1 MPGVADM
8 TADAVVRQ
16 RSASRHSIVT
26 IDGQPVFVKRGVPVA
41 LAREASMLRH
51 LQRVRGHLQPLA
63 PVALAFDRCTGRLCV
78 EGLVGWRTLHELFTD
93 DDDEELE
100 HARRLG
106 ARLAELHTLDHVG
119 IPAAP
124 GHVPRLELGPLQM
137 ADLCGETLALIGHL
151 QRMPG
156 LQRDLARLRTGPPER
171 TLVHGDA
178 KLDNV
183 LCGEGNRIVLVDFE
197 HGGAGDPAW
206 DVGAPVGDYLSRWLL
221 SVRCIPGESLAT
233 WLRRAEIPARRC
245 AAAGRALLAGYGAVR
260 PLPDLDRVA
269 ASAGIFLLHRAQAWI
284 ERYGRFGAKAV
295 ILARCGGGLVGGR
308 RRALERLLE
317 AAR

>member
-8 TADAVVRQ
+8 TADAVVWQ
-16 RSASRHSIVT
+16 RPASGHSIVT
-26 IDGQPVFVKRGVPVA
+26 IGGQPVFVKRGAPAA
-41 LAREASMLRH
+41 LAREAGMLRH
-51 LQRVRGHLQPLA
+51 LQRVRGDLPPLA
-63 PVALAFDRCTGRLCV
+63 PLALAFDGCAGPLYV
-78 EGLVGWRTLHELFTD
+78 DGLVGWRTLHELFTE
-93 DDDEELE
+93 DDDEELR

-106 ARLAELHTLDHVG
+106 TRLAELHTLDHAG
-119 IPAAP
+119 IAPAP
-124 GHVPRLELGPLQM
+124 GHVPHLELGPLQM

-156 LQRDLARLRTGPPER
+156 LAHDLARLRASSPER
-171 TLVHGDA
+171 TLVHGDV

-183 LCGEGNRIVLVDFE
+183 LCGEGDRMVLVDFE
-197 HGGAGDPAW
+197 HGGTGDPAW

-221 SVRCIPGESLAT
+221 SARCRRGESLAT
-233 WLRRAEIPARRC
+233 WLARAGVPARRC
-245 AAAGRALLAGYGAVR
+245 AAAGRELLAGYGAVR

-284 ERYGRFGAKAV
+284 ERYGRFGAKATL
-295 ILARCGGGLVGGR
+295 LARCGGGLVGGR

-317 AAR
+317 QAR